1 MTCNILYLYPDL
13 MNLYGDNGNIRGLQR
28 HLEDQ
33 GVQVQVRRVDPE
45 ETPCFAHV
53 NLIYMGSG
61 TERSQK
67 AALKALLPHT
77 EALSQAVEGGTLL
90 LFTGNSMELLG
101 RSITAADGTVYEGLG
116 LGDFTTTE
124 RGDTRDNGDVLY
136 QADFLK
142 RPLVGYVNKSSQVH
156 GVKTPLF
163 QVLHGAGN
171 AQGEPEEGF
180 HQGNLWGT
188 HVTGPILLKNPEL
201 MIHVLQR
208 LGEGIPGFSY
218 RAQEYPNMENA
229 YEVTLREL
237 TNRFEGGQG

>member
-77 EALSQAVEGGTLL
+77 EPGGGGRNPPALHRQ
-90 LFTGNSMELLG
+90 
-101 RSITAADGTVYEGLG
+101 
-116 LGDFTTTE
+116 
-124 RGDTRDNGDVLY
+124 
-136 QADFLK
+136 Q
-142 RPLVGYVNKSSQVH
+142 
-156 GVKTPLF
+156 
-163 QVLHGAGN
+163 HGAAG
-171 AQGEPEEGF
+171 PE
-180 HQGNLWGT
+180 H
-188 HVTGPILLKNPEL
+188 HCRRR
-201 MIHVLQR
+201 HR
-208 LGEGIPGFSY
+208 L
-218 RAQEYPNMENA
+218 
-229 YEVTLREL
+229 
-237 TNRFEGGQG
+237 